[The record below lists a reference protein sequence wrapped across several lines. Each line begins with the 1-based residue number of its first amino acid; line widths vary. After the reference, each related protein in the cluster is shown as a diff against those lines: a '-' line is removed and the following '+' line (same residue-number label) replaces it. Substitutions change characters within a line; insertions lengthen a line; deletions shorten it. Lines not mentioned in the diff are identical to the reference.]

1 MNQPNFDE
9 MDALMGEKPTH
20 RSKGSESRIV
30 DVEPGSTGPRQRKV
44 KSSGNRGAVL
54 ALAAIA
60 VVALGAGA
68 AYFALGRSNTETF
81 ASPDVVAATL
91 GTTPA
96 NVPPAAAPASQPDV
110 APISDAAIAAAPV
123 AAPPAPAALPAPSP
137 VETELQAKIAA
148 LEVELDAAKAAKD
161 SAEKALEE
169 AKNKVPSVVTRDA
182 ATSFILIETLIDGAV
197 LRDRAGNEI
206 IVPKGSTVQVAGNRL
221 TAGAAR

>member
-9 MDALMGEKPTH
+9 MDALMGEKPTP
-20 RSKGSESRIV
+20 RSKGVDARIV
-30 DVEPGSTGPRQRKV
+30 DAEPGLPGPRQRKV
-44 KSSGNRGAVL
+44 KTSGNRGAVL
-54 ALAAIA
+54 ALAAVA
-60 VVALGAGA
+60 VVGLGAGA

-91 GTTPA
+91 GATPA
-96 NVPPAAAPASQPDV
+96 NVSPPAAPASQPDP

-123 AAPPAPAALPAPSP
+123 SAPPTPAAPSP
-137 VETELQAKIAA
+137 VEIELQDKLDA
-148 LEVELDAAKAAKD
+148 LQVELDAAKAAKD
-161 SAEKALEE
+161 TAEKALAE
-169 AKNKVPSVVTRDA
+169 AKSKPPAVVTRDA